1 MGETDYIPD
10 VSNLSFSIPDQ
21 LHQCRFIRVAVK
33 GKNAIDQDWPGV
45 SNYEVTDPN
54 LTGHIINGGN
64 YGILPREGI
73 CILDADDESKLKNF
87 IEVIGDTLTVRTR
100 KGLHLYFKCEGID
113 PNKVVLFDPITG
125 DHVGELYPSGCR
137 AYCLGPGC
145 KHPSGSIYEV
155 ENRAD
160 IITIPLE
167 KVLKAVSF
175 YSKPK
180 RNTADRNDNQ
190 PQKYESLPLSEVLG
204 LRIESVATPDGEI
217 QHLSNGEIRG
227 SNPWHGSESGTN
239 YAINAQ
245 KNTWHC
251 FRCGSGGDPATALA
265 VKYGLI
271 QCDEAGPGCLTADIL
286 QQIETR
292 IRDGEEGPGY
302 QKALMER
309 DIEWKRSQVKKPLFD
324 SKSYHQSPGNCSY
337 EIPKTLYNLT
347 DIGNA
352 ERFFQRYGNS
362 VKYCPTLKQW
372 FIWNNRIWEQD
383 ITLKRE
389 LYAIDTV
396 RSIYGEAETELDE
409 NKRKKIAGWATTSES
424 YQKRTAMLQTVS
436 SMLAIHHEELD
447 AKKDLFNLQNGTYNL
462 STHTFREHR
471 QDDLLT
477 KMSKASYNPDAPCP
491 TWENHLNLIF
501 GNDPDL
507 INGFQELCGYSLLS
521 GNPDEIFV
529 ICWGNGRNGKG
540 KTLDTLAYIH
550 GDYCRDALFDSFTSN
565 DKYASGSGA
574 NNDMARLVGARLV
587 RASESKAGAKLDEAK
602 IKKISGG
609 DIITA
614 RFLKQEFFEFTPQ
627 FILFLQTNHKPIIDN
642 WDQAIEARIW
652 LIPFST
658 FIEKKDRDK
667 GILEKLTAEASGIFN
682 WMIAGLKRY
691 QEYGALT
698 QPVAVKAANEEY
710 RTEQDRLGEFIKNLC
725 ELKRDAIIQRRIL
738 YDAYISDCNKNSVHL
753 ESPKNFA
760 TILQTSYGIQKG
772 PQLTGGIRTWR
783 GIRLKVV
790 VANEADQNR
799 NTLPHYN
806 TSNDL
811 TPNASSAFNVENPSQ
826 GVNSDLTL
834 NEKHVPNANIELS
847 SLEAEKN
854 SKSKCSTNL
863 HITSTKQHIE
873 NYSKTHATS
882 ALPANG
888 IFSSVSDWL
897 SYYGFPADL
906 PVREYVTILPTEK
919 RKGLQCYCKGCEDS
933 HPLYWIPGKYH
944 QLCQKHMNELRSL
957 IEKEDNQ

>member
-204 LRIESVATPDGEI
+204 LRIESVAPPDEEI

-302 QKALMER
+302 QKALIER
-309 DIEWKRSQVKKPLFD
+309 DIEWKRSQVKKPAQV
-324 SKSYHQSPGNCSY
+324 STNYTQSPNNS
-337 EIPKTLYNLT
+337 ISDTSVKSYNLT
-347 DIGNA
+347 DLGNA
-352 ERFFQRYGNS
+352 ERFVNTFGDQ
-362 VKYCPTLKQW
+362 VKYCPTLKSW
-372 FIWNNRIWEQD
+372 YVWNNQVWGLD
-383 ITLKRE
+383 NVNKRD
-389 LYAIDTV
+389 LLAIDIV
-396 RSIYGEAETELDE
+396 RSIYGEAEAETDE
-409 NKRKKIAGWATTSES
+409 KLRVKIANWATSSES
-424 YQKRTAMLQTVS
+424 QQRRTAMMLTVS
-436 SMLAIHHEELD
+436 SLLSIHHDVLD
-447 AKKDLFNLQNGTYNL
+447 AKPELFNLKNGTYNL
-462 STHTFREHR
+462 ESHEFREHR
-471 QDDLLT
+471 KEDLLT
-477 KMSKASYNPDAPCP
+477 KLSKVNYNPDTECP
-491 TWENHLNLIF
+491 NWNKHLSLVFN
-501 GNDPDL
+501 NDQDL

-521 GNPDEIFV
+521 GNPAEIFV
-529 ICWGNGRNGKG
+529 VAWGNGRNGKG
-540 KTLDTLAYIH
+540 KTFDVITHIF
-550 GDYCRDALFDSFTSN
+550 GDYATNTPFSTFVVN
-565 DKYASGSGA
+565 KYSGGRGTASPELIDLIGK
-574 NNDMARLVGARLV
+574 RFV
-587 RASESKAGAKLDEAK
+587 RASESEEGARLAESL
-602 IKKISGG
+602 IKSLTGG
-609 DIITA
+609 DLITA
-614 RFLKQEFFEFTPQ
+614 RGLYQGLVTYKPEFL
-627 FILFLQTNHKPIIDN
+627 IFLQTNHKPIIRN
-642 WDQAIEARIW
+642 WDQAIEARLW
-652 LIPFST
+652 LVPFDVY
-658 FIEKKDRDK
+658 IEPQNRDYN
-667 GILEKLTAEASGIFN
+667 ILEKLISEDSGIFN
-682 WMIAGLKRY
+682 WMLEGLKRY
-691 QEYGALT
+691 QERGRLQ
-698 QPVAVKAANEEY
+698 QPKRIQEATEEY
-710 RTEQDRLGEFIKNLC
+710 KLEQDRLGEFVSSLCIKDPNVFSYRKAMYEAYHVDCIKNGVEPITQNSFSRLLQSHHGIR
-725 ELKRDAIIQRRIL
+725 EGPRKENGRTWLGIQLKNDP
-738 YDAYISDCNKNSVHL
+738 DTSDTFFSNQHNQGDLVNVIKKVSDVSSPSEIGSFPVENLQNSVI
-753 ESPKNFA
+753 SPD
-760 TILQTSYGIQKG
+760 TL
-772 PQLTGGIRTWR
+772 
-783 GIRLKVV
+783 
-790 VANEADQNR
+790 
-799 NTLPHYN
+799 TLPDTLSKNNVREEIQEKKTGESDRKCHV
-806 TSNDL
+806 
-811 TPNASSAFNVENPSQ
+811 SADVRE
-826 GVNSDLTL
+826 
-834 NEKHVPNANIELS
+834 
-847 SLEAEKN
+847 
-854 SKSKCSTNL
+854 
-863 HITSTKQHIE
+863 
-873 NYSKTHATS
+873 
-882 ALPANG
+882 
-888 IFSSVSDWL
+888 WL
-897 SYYGFPADL
+897 SHNGFPDDL

-919 RKGLQCYCKGCEDS
+919 RKGLHCYCKGCEDS
-933 HPLYWIPGKYH
+933 FPLYWIPGRCH